1 MTPAPK
7 TKTAAHTRPSVCVG
21 STARSNTNNDS
32 NSSNDDDT
40 DPFFLFTDR
49 EAMSAVEVS
58 EPVALVN
65 APAIETESPLR
76 RWMWLWVTALVL
88 FVGALIA
95 LVVVYF
101 VRADRARR
109 QRDAFLAVRAT
120 QAVIPDGDYLVR
132 LGDTALYMGVD
143 ESPAPSAVAPVTT
156 VGRPVVLVSESAARP
171 WRYRAPV
178 GVASVAG
185 GRALSYVSGDGS
197 LLALG
202 TGAALTL
209 PAPLTASADA
219 PAFGDWIV
227 SRGPTAGTASQ
238 PAVIHNTALSG
249 CALPTLTPG
258 AGVPLAIQAG
268 CPPTARTWYFVPV
281 S

>member
-1 MTPAPK
+1 
-7 TKTAAHTRPSVCVG
+7 
-21 STARSNTNNDS
+21 
-32 NSSNDDDT
+32 
-40 DPFFLFTDR
+40 
-49 EAMSAVEVS
+49 MSAVQVS
-58 EPVALVN
+58 EPVALVDV
-65 APAIETESPLR
+65 PATQVESPLR
-76 RWMWLWVTALVL
+76 RWMWVWVTALVL

-101 VRADRARR
+101 VRAAQARR
-109 QRDAFLAVRAT
+109 QRDAFLAIRAA

-132 LGDTALYMGVD
+132 LGDTALYMGID
-143 ESPAPSAVAPVTT
+143 ESTAPSAATPTAPA
-156 VGRPVVLVSESAARP
+156 GNAVVLVAESAARP
-171 WRYRAPV
+171 WRYAAPV

-185 GRALSYVSGDGS
+185 GRALSFVRSDGT

-202 TGAALTL
+202 AGAALTL

-227 SRGPTAGTASQ
+227 SRGPTPGTAAQ

-249 CALPTLTPG
+249 CALPTLAPAAGIPVAVQPG
-258 AGVPLAIQAG
+258 CL
-268 CPPTARTWYFVPV
+268 PTARTWYFVPV